1 MENSKRYSLSF
12 DEIENNIEID
22 IEGLIFKI
30 RGMKDLNYYRTIK
43 DEEVEEEIKYILG
56 EDSIDKINKLR
67 NEKGKENLDIGTSLN
82 LLLKII
88 GFYRQGASLNST
100 STAIKVINETNNE
113 MENIKNKFMN
123 RAQRRNYNRGYRKNY
138 RRH

>member
-30 RGMKDLNYYRTIK
+30 RGMKELNYYKTIK

-67 NEKGKENLDIGTSLN
+67 NEKANEK
-82 LLLKII
+82 
-88 GFYRQGASLNST
+88 NS
-100 STAIKVINETNNE
+100 
-113 MENIKNKFMN
+113 
-123 RAQRRNYNRGYRKNY
+123 
-138 RRH
+138 